1 MCILLFQTKKSGPC
15 HNCTERYISYLHGK
29 NPSTMS
35 KAERTK
41 AFIIEKTAPVFN
53 IKGYAGTS
61 ITDLSE
67 ATGLTKGSI
76 YGNFSNKDE
85 VALAAFDHNF
95 QKVQNVVKAEM
106 AKRSGVLD
114 QLMAYVSVYEGFEKS
129 FPVGGCPILNTAT
142 ESDDTHPELRKKV
155 AAAIISWKNSLASL
169 VEKGIKTKEI
179 RATVDPEQTA
189 IAIIALIE
197 GGIMIAKATGKMNYR
212 KAVMQSVEK
221 MIRGLK

>member
-1 MCILLFQTKKSGPC
+1 
-15 HNCTERYISYLHGK
+15 
-29 NPSTMS
+29 MS

-53 IKGYAGTS
+53 TKGYAGTS
-61 ITDLSE
+61 LADLSE

-95 QKVQNVVKAEM
+95 QKVQNIVKAEM
-106 AKRSGVLD
+106 AKRHGVLD
-114 QLMAYVSVYEGFEKS
+114 QLMAYVSVYEGFEKYP
-129 FPVGGCPILNTAT
+129 FPLGGCPILNTAT

-155 AAAIISWKNSLASL
+155 AAAIISWKNSLVSL
-169 VEKGIKTKEI
+169 LEKGIKTKEI
-179 RATVDPEQTA
+179 RATIDAEQTA

-197 GGIMIAKATGKMNYR
+197 GGIMVAKVTGKINYR